1 MNPDDARRRLR
12 TIGLAAAWTAIAVL
26 ISAGAAGLVVGM
38 DHIPGTAARAEL
50 TSDADKSAE
59 AALDDAQVQL
69 SDLTEDVQE
78 LGVLARGALASLSGQ
93 DLDTVEEAVNQG
105 ALLVAGISDRSRA
118 IRAELLAIPG
128 IGGPNAELSTSAGVR
143 QRHAAM
149 LEALEVT
156 EGLDDAWVD
165 LTTGSL
171 AAARLSRLLA
181 DHDRIMG
188 DAVLDGR
195 SGKYDT
201 AIDKIDEAAGLLAEA
216 DTMRVQLANTV
227 DVSTLTEWIR
237 RNRNYEDALRALYTA
252 VDEAGGRQTEA
263 VREAIANERSARKEL
278 PPDAR
283 GLVVIMAEIGRG
295 GLNGAVITIEEAR
308 GRLADAVEVQVAAPE
323 SPAP

>member
-1 MNPDDARRRLR
+1 VTTDDLQRALR
-12 TIGLAAAWTAIAVL
+12 TFGLAAAWTVVALL

-50 TSDADKSAE
+50 TSDADATADEALDNAE
-59 AALDDAQVQL
+59 AQL
-69 SDLTEDVQE
+69 ADLTEDVQE

-93 DLDTVEEAVNQG
+93 DLETVEQAVDEG

-118 IRAELLAIPG
+118 IRAELLEIPG
-128 IGGPNAELSTSAGVR
+128 IGGAAAELTTSAEVR
-143 QRHAAM
+143 ARHAGM
-149 LEALEVT
+149 LDALEVT

-188 DAVLDGR
+188 EAVLEGR
-195 SGKYDT
+195 AGNYEP
-201 AIDKIDEAAGLLAEA
+201 AISKIDEAAALLNEA
-216 DTMRVQLANTV
+216 DTMRAQLANTV
-227 DVSTLTEWIR
+227 DVSTLIEWIR
-237 RNRNYEDALRALYTA
+237 RNRNYEEALRALYTA

-308 GRLADAVEVQVAAPE
+308 GRLADAVEVSAPE

>member
-1 MNPDDARRRLR
+1 MNQDDLLRALR
-12 TIGLAAAWTAIAVL
+12 TVGLAAAWTFVALL

-50 TSDADKSAE
+50 TSDADATAD
-59 AALDDAQVQL
+59 AALDGARTEL
-69 SDLTEDVQE
+69 ADLTEDVQQ

-93 DLDTVEEAVNQG
+93 DLETVQRSVDEG

-128 IGGPNAELSTSAGVR
+128 IGGPAAELTTSAEVR
-143 QRHAAM
+143 RRHAAM
-149 LEALEVT
+149 LDALEVT

-188 DAVLDGR
+188 DAVLEGR
-195 SGKYDT
+195 SGNYQS
-201 AIDKIDEAAGLLAEA
+201 AISKIDEAAALLTEA
-216 DTMRVQLANTV
+216 DTMRIQLANTV
-227 DVSTLTEWIR
+227 DVSTLIEWIR
-237 RNRNYEDALRALYTA
+237 RNRSYEEALRALYRA
-252 VDEAGGRQTEA
+252 VDEAGGRQTAA
-263 VREAIANERSARKEL
+263 VREAIANERTARKEL

-308 GRLADAVEVQVAAPE
+308 GRLADAVDGSAPE
-323 SPAP
+323 SPAS

>member
-1 MNPDDARRRLR
+1 MNQDDVRRRLR
-12 TIGLAAAWTAIAVL
+12 TIGLAAAWTAIALL

-50 TSDADKSAE
+50 TSDADATAE
-59 AALDDAQVQL
+59 ARLDDAQAQL
-69 SDLTEDVQE
+69 TDLTDDVQQ
-78 LGVLARGALASLSGQ
+78 LGALARGALASLSGQ
-93 DLDTVEEAVNQG
+93 DLATVEGAVDDG
-105 ALLVAGISDRSRA
+105 AQLVGGISDRSRA

-128 IGGPNAELSTSAGVR
+128 IGGPNAELSTSAEIR

-149 LEALEVT
+149 LDALEVT
-156 EGLDDAWVD
+156 ERLDDAWVD

-188 DAVLDGR
+188 DAVLEGR
-195 SGKYDT
+195 AGKYAT
-201 AIDKIDEAAGLLAEA
+201 AIEKIDEAAGLLAEA
-216 DTMRVQLANTV
+216 DTMRIQLANTV
-227 DVSTLTEWIR
+227 DVSTLIEWIR
-237 RNRNYEDALRALYTA
+237 RNRNYEEALRALYTA
-252 VDEAGGRQTEA
+252 VDEAGGRQTES

-283 GLVVIMAEIGRG
+283 GLVVIMSEIGRG

-308 GRLADAVEVQVAAPE
+308 ARLADAVDTSAPE

>member
-1 MNPDDARRRLR
+1 MNLDDLRRWLR
-12 TIGLAAAWTAIAVL
+12 TIGLAAAWTLIAVL

-50 TSDADKSAE
+50 TSNADAT
-59 AALDDAQVQL
+59 AAARLDDAQAQL
-69 SDLTEDVQE
+69 ADLTEDVQE

-93 DLDTVEEAVNQG
+93 DLETVERAVDDG
-105 ALLVAGISDRSRA
+105 AQLVGGISDRSRA

-128 IGGPNAELSTSAGVR
+128 IGGPTAELSTSAEVR
-143 QRHAAM
+143 RRHAAM
-149 LEALEVT
+149 LSALEVT

-188 DAVLDGR
+188 AAVLDGR
-195 SGKYDT
+195 EGKYDT
-201 AIDKIDEAAGLLAEA
+201 AIEKIDEAAAVLTEA
-216 DTMRVQLANTV
+216 DTMRIQLANTV
-227 DVSTLTEWIR
+227 DVSTLIEWIR
-237 RNRNYEDALRALYTA
+237 RNRNYEEALRALYQA
-252 VDEAGGRQTEA
+252 VDESGGRQTA
-263 VREAIANERSARKEL
+263 TVREAIANERSARKEL

-308 GRLADAVEVQVAAPE
+308 GRLADALAGSTLET
-323 SPAP
+323 PAP

>member
-1 MNPDDARRRLR
+1 MNRDDVRRWLR
-12 TIGLAAAWTAIAVL
+12 TIGLGATWVAIALL

-50 TSDADKSAE
+50 TADADAAAE
-59 AALDDAQVQL
+59 AALDDAQAKLQ
-69 SDLTEDVQE
+69 DLTEEVKE

-93 DLDTVEEAVNQG
+93 DLDTVQQSVDQG
-105 ALLVAGISDRSRA
+105 AELVAGISDRSRA

-128 IGGPNAELSTSAGVR
+128 VGGPSAELSTSADVR
-143 QRHAAM
+143 RRHAAM
-149 LEALEVT
+149 LDALAVT
-156 EGLDDAWVD
+156 ESLDDAWVD

-171 AAARLSRLLA
+171 AAARLSRLLG

-195 SGKYDT
+195 EGKYDS
-201 AIDKIDEAAGLLAEA
+201 AIEKIDEASAVLTEA

-227 DVSTLTEWIR
+227 DVSTLIEWIR
-237 RNRNYEDALRALYTA
+237 RNRNYEDALRSLYAT
-252 VDEAGGRQTEA
+252 VVEAGGRQTAA
-263 VREAIANERSARKEL
+263 VREAIAAERSARKEL

-308 GRLADAVEVQVAAPE
+308 GRLANALEASTPA
-323 SPAP
+323 SPPP

>member
-1 MNPDDARRRLR
+1 MNLDDLRRWLR
-12 TIGLAAAWTAIAVL
+12 TIGLAAAWTVIALL

-50 TSDADKSAE
+50 TADADATAA
-59 AALDDAQVQL
+59 AALDDAQAQL
-69 SDLTEDVQE
+69 ADLTEDVQE

-93 DLDTVEEAVNQG
+93 DLETVERAVDDG
-105 ALLVAGISDRSRA
+105 AQLVGGISDRSRA
-118 IRAELLAIPG
+118 IRAQLLAIPG
-128 IGGPNAELSTSAGVR
+128 IGGPTAELSTSAEVR
-143 QRHAAM
+143 RRHAAM
-149 LEALEVT
+149 LSALEVT

-188 DAVLDGR
+188 AAVLDGR
-195 SGKYDT
+195 EGKYDT
-201 AIDKIDEAAGLLAEA
+201 AIEKIDEAAAVLSEA
-216 DTMRVQLANTV
+216 DTMRIQLANTV
-227 DVSTLTEWIR
+227 DVSTLIEWIR
-237 RNRNYEDALRALYTA
+237 RNRNYEEALRALYLA
-252 VDEAGGRQTEA
+252 VDESGGRQTA
-263 VREAIANERSARKEL
+263 TVREAIANERSARKEL

-308 GRLADAVEVQVAAPE
+308 GRLADALAGSTLETP
-323 SPAP
+323 PP